1 MQALLICAGTRKNDL
16 IFDCTKNDKVPCLR
30 RAQVKSSSC
39 EALQA
44 SLRCQMVSPAASL
57 YSLFP
62 MIGLDGVHA
71 TVLQA
76 LLCTLHSTNAVL
88 HVGRI
93 GDMADTCQA
102 SMCCLAKQDAPPQKW
117 RPFRL
122 PLKAQ
127 GANTPTKDKQA
138 DVRDH
143 LGSML
148 KLRCQVAHPM
158 QEFPVAPKK
167 KLPRKSSASSRRMR
181 PLVVSSC
188 ISNAMTAWFQRSTS
202 SPTMKVVRLSWP
214 WKACSWTN
222 DPQTGH
228 RMFGGCPAAAVDFRT
243 SPSISLM
250 P

>member
-1 MQALLICAGTRKNDL
+1 MA
-16 IFDCTKNDKVPCLR
+16 
-30 RAQVKSSSC
+30 
-39 EALQA
+39 EASA
-44 SLRCQMVSPAASL
+44 
-57 YSLFP
+57 
-62 MIGLDGVHA
+62 
-71 TVLQA
+71 
-76 LLCTLHSTNAVL
+76 
-88 HVGRI
+88 
-93 GDMADTCQA
+93 CQA
-102 SMCCLAKQDAPPQKW
+102 SRYCLDEQDLPPQKL

-138 DVRDH
+138 EVRDH

-181 PLVVSSC
+181 PLVVSSS
-188 ISNAMTAWFQRSTS
+188 ISNAMTAEFHRSTS

-228 RMFGGCPAAAVDFRT
+228 RMLGGCPAAAVGFQT
-243 SPSISLM
+243 F
-250 P
+250 